1 MNEIWLQ
8 SNRRTVVA
16 IALAIGLV
24 GLLFAVLSFGMMQ
37 SGSVVAA
44 RVSGFMAA
52 IVIVAAAAAGYLGT
66 RPRLAFDGR
75 KLRIHIGTAQ
85 PALIPIELIEGFLL
99 GKGPSYLSGKDDYK
113 TETSTLIVRIAERA
127 PEWEK
132 VPTNVRVAA
141 WCGHYVTLRGTWT
154 EPLSVDV
161 VNRLNQRLY
170 EVQQAAKQSA
180 ANSPAAQR
188 STTVTS

>member
-1 MNEIWLQ
+1 MTEIWLQ

-16 IALAIGLV
+16 ISLAIGLV
-24 GLLFAVLSFGMMQ
+24 GLVFVGLALWS
-37 SGSVVAA
+37 SHNGSVIAA
-44 RVSGFMAA
+44 RVCGIAGVV
-52 IVIVAAAAAGYLGT
+52 VIVAAAAAGYLGT
-66 RPRLAFDGR
+66 RPRLAYDGR

-132 VPTNVRVAA
+132 LPTNVRVAA

-154 EPLSVDV
+154 EPLSIDV

-170 EVQQAAKQSA
+170 EVQQAQST
-180 ANSPAAQR
+180 S
-188 STTVTS
+188 TVTS